1 MSETPMTEARDKVD
15 FSPGT
20 MGCHEALH
28 MASFL
33 AGAID
38 EEILSHPAVKA
49 IPEWKA
55 LAQQSFDAMAALYQK
70 IGERHL

>member
-1 MSETPMTEARDKVD
+1 MADVHATDNDSKPD

-33 AGAID
+33 ASAVD
-38 EEILSHPAVKA
+38 QELREHPA
-49 IPEWKA
+49 IQRNPEWLRLAETATEA
-55 LAQQSFDAMAALYQK
+55 LADLYQK
-70 IGERHL
+70 IGADHL